1 MRIVFMGTPEFA
13 VPSLRALLDAG
24 YDVVGAF
31 TQPDRPAGRGNKLT
45 ACPVKQL
52 ALERNVPVYQFE
64 KIRRRE
70 GREALEA
77 LKPDLVVTA
86 AFGQILSQRI
96 LDIPPLGTL
105 NVHASLLPA
114 YRGAAPINWCIALGE
129 KKAGVTTMFTD
140 AGIDTGDMALSVE
153 TDIGELETAGE
164 LTVRLSELGAQ
175 LLIETIHHIEAGDC
189 PRVKQDEAKM
199 SHQPMLSRE
208 DGLIDWT
215 MSAKDIACRVRG
227 FNPWPGTFTYL
238 PDGGVMKLWLAR
250 AVEADKPGQPGEV
263 IEASAK
269 KGLFIA
275 CGEGALEVLEMQAP
289 GSRRMDAKA
298 YLMGKPMP
306 VGTIFS
312 RERE

>member
-153 TDIGELETAGE
+153 TEIGELETAGE
-164 LTVRLSELGAQ
+164 LTIRLSELGAK
-175 LLIETIHHIEAGDC
+175 LLIETIHRIEAGDC
-189 PRVKQDEAKM
+189 PRVKQDEEKM

-250 AVEADKPGQPGEV
+250 AVEADRPGQPGEV

>member
-1 MRIVFMGTPEFA
+1 MRIAFMGTPEFA
-13 VPSLRALLDAG
+13 VPSLRALIDAG
-24 YDVVGAF
+24 YEVVGAF

-45 ACPVKQL
+45 ACPVKLL
-52 ALERNVPVYQFE
+52 AMERGVPVFQFE

-77 LKPDLVVTA
+77 LHPDLVVTA

-153 TDIGELETAGE
+153 TDIGPLETAGE
-164 LTVRLSELGAQ
+164 LTVRLSEMGAQ
-175 LLIETIHHIEAGDC
+175 LLIETIHRIEAGDC

-215 MSAKDIACRVRG
+215 MTAEEIACRVRG

-250 AVEADKPGQPGEV
+250 AVEAERPGQPGEV

-275 CGEGALEVLEMQAP
+275 CGAGAIEVLEMQAP
-289 GSRRMDAKA
+289 GSKRMNAKA

-312 RERE
+312 RERD

>member
-140 AGIDTGDMALSVE
+140 AGIDTGDIVAAREVA
-153 TDIGELETAGE
+153 IGESETAGA
-164 LTVRLSELGAQ
+164 LTERLSKLGAA
-175 LLIETIHHIEAGDC
+175 LLAETLPGYLAGDIV
-189 PRVKQDEAKM
+189 PVRQDAALASYE
-199 SHQPMLSRE
+199 PMLNKAM
-208 DGLIDWT
+208 GAIDWT
-215 MSAKDIACRVRG
+215 RDARAIANQVRG
-227 FNPWPGTFTYL
+227 LDPWPGAYTDM
-238 PDGGVMKLWLAR
+238 DGGRFRICLAR
-250 AVEADKPGQPGEV
+250 AVDSDADAAPGTV
-263 IEASAK
+263 IVSGPKA
-269 KGLFIA
+269 GLVVR
-275 CGEGALEVLEMQAP
+275 CGSGALEILEMQAP
-289 GSRRMDAKA
+289 NAKRMAAKA
-298 YLMGKPMP
+298 YLMGKKIDEGA
-306 VGTIFS
+306 VFGKD
-312 RERE
+312 ERA

>member
-1 MRIVFMGTPEFA
+1 MGTPEFA

-52 ALERNVPVYQFE
+52 ALERQVPVYQFE

-153 TDIGELETAGE
+153 TEIGELETAGE
-164 LTVRLSELGAQ
+164 LTQRLSELGAA
-175 LLIETIHHIEAGDC
+175 LLIETIHRIEAGDC

-215 MSAKDIACRVRG
+215 MSAAEIACRVRG

-238 PDGGVMKLWLAR
+238 PDGGAMKLWLAR
-250 AVEADKPGQPGEV
+250 AVKAEKPGQPGEV

-289 GSRRMDAKA
+289 GSKRMNAKA
-298 YLMGKPMP
+298 YLMGKPLP

-312 RERE
+312 GERE

>member
-1 MRIVFMGTPEFA
+1 MGTPEFA
-13 VPSLRALLDAG
+13 VPSLRALIDGG
-24 YDVVGAF
+24 YEVVGAF
-31 TQPDRPAGRGNKLT
+31 TQPDRPAGRGNRLT
-45 ACPVKQL
+45 ACPVKLL
-52 ALERNVPVYQFE
+52 ALEKGVPVYQFE

-77 LKPDLVVTA
+77 LRPDLVVTA

-153 TDIGELETAGE
+153 TDIGPLETAGE
-164 LTVRLSELGAQ
+164 LTLRLSEMGAK
-175 LLIETIHHIEAGDC
+175 LLIETIRRIEAGDC
-189 PRVKQDEAKM
+189 PRVKQDESRM

-215 MSAKDIACRVRG
+215 MSAEAIACRVRG

-250 AVEADKPGQPGEV
+250 AAEGEKGGRPGEV

-275 CGEGALEVLEMQAP
+275 CGEGTLEVLEMQAP
-289 GSRRMDAKA
+289 GSKKMNAKA

-312 RERE
+312 GERK